1 MRELP
6 RLPDGAS
13 ADEKIRIIYDWLYEL
28 QMEIKAER
36 ETPVAEKFA
45 KRQISA
51 GLGEKFP
58 TEEIFTLMPLS
69 QAEPASSPLGEPL
82 KGGAVVPLFP
92 KGDFPEKGYIVED
105 KGGIRWEVA
114 EVSYVCER
122 ITPEEESAFRIPGI
136 RMNFSASEIGTEV
149 KVIGK

>member
-1 MRELP
+1 MEKYRELIEFAE
-6 RLPDGAS
+6 R
-13 ADEKIRIIYDWLYEL
+13 
-28 QMEIKAER
+28 IKAKGVPEQQYIADGIFGLCADLM
-36 ETPVAEKFA
+36 TAQAEN
-45 KRQISA
+45 
-51 GLGEKFP
+51 
-58 TEEIFTLMPLS
+58 TPLS
-69 QAEPASSPLGEPL
+69 QAEPASSPKGEPL
-82 KGGAVVPLFP
+82 KGGVVVPLFP

>member
-1 MRELP
+1 MEKYRELIDFAE
-6 RLPDGAS
+6 RIRAKGVSEQQYIADGIFGLC
-13 ADEKIRIIYDWLYEL
+13 ADLMTA
-28 QMEIKAER
+28 QAER
-36 ETPVAEKFA
+36 ETERERENPPVSLELTPPF
-45 KRQISA
+45 RQ
-51 GLGEKFP
+51 
-58 TEEIFTLMPLS
+58 
-69 QAEPASSPLGEPL
+69 
-82 KGGAVVPLFP
+82 GGQVVVPLFP

>member
-1 MRELP
+1 MEKYRELI
-6 RLPDGAS
+6 DF
-13 ADEKIRIIYDWLYEL
+13 
-28 QMEIKAER
+28 AER
-36 ETPVAEKFA
+36 IRAKGVSEQQYIADGIFGLCADLMTAQAE
-45 KRQISA
+45 RD
-51 GLGEKFP
+51 
-58 TEEIFTLMPLS
+58 TPLS

-149 KVIGK
+149 RVIGK